1 MSKENKYESWFLVH
15 SGLKKPE
22 PHAPTKGGFLLTVSS
37 KLKEVSATVNT
48 SKPAEKPK
56 EEKGV
61 TKYEKWFYRNCDN
74 NNIPDLS
81 ELTSHDY
88 YTWFKKHCVQKAAE
102 PKYASP
108 YEAWF
113 FHNCDNRNIPDVTKV
128 DAHDYYSWFK
138 KHCVKKAPEPKYAS
152 PYEAWFFHNCDN
164 RNIPDVA
171 KITCHEYSHWFKNHA
186 TKTAVG
192 PQDKSYQ
199 AWFERNRDSKNPGV
213 MPKPVLTYPQWFK
226 IHCTPSF
233 PVKFAPEKHEPYVN
247 WFERHSK

>member
-1 MSKENKYESWFLVH
+1 M
-15 SGLKKPE
+15 
-22 PHAPTKGGFLLTVSS
+22 
-37 KLKEVSATVNT
+37 
-48 SKPAEKPK
+48 
-56 EEKGV
+56 
-61 TKYEKWFYRNCDN
+61 
-74 NNIPDLS
+74 
-81 ELTSHDY
+81 
-88 YTWFKKHCVQKAAE
+88 
-102 PKYASP
+102 
-108 YEAWF
+108 
-113 FHNCDNRNIPDVTKV
+113 TKV

-226 IHCTPSF
+226 IHCTPSL